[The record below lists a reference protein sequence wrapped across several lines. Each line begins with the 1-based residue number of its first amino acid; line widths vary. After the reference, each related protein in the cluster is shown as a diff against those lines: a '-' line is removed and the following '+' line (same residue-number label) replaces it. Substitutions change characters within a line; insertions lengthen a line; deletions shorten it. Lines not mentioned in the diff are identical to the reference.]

1 MKRKSLFEDENSS
14 YQQLVNATSESSKRK
29 SLFEDEDSSYSL
41 LVAGE
46 NIKDWEAYSKKAYDD
61 YVKKNP
67 NSTLENDEKRKEL
80 YNNYKEASDY
90 LRDYDAYLEQ
100 RKLYSMSSGEID
112 SIISDY
118 DSQIKSLKD
127 EGGFVS
133 AILPGGIT
141 PSDYK
146 ANKDKIKQLE
156 NEAAKYKTRR
166 DYIKAQ
172 EVTSSLPA
180 DVIQKLD
187 SYNNLLYSD
196 EGVDNAQVAFSFM
209 GAGAE
214 GGGGNRVQYS
224 SNEAARNKIIKSLTD
239 MGYDNYVELAEY
251 RKYITDNEAMQKRT
265 QEWSDF
271 TKEHPIASS
280 TINLMLAPSRMVTS
294 AVGSLDGL
302 DNTTDLGL
310 NTNSPYYALTH
321 ANRAKQKV
329 ISDSFTDGILSAEA
343 KTFLYNTAESGV
355 ESLLAGVTFGPGGG
369 ALLGLGAYGDTVLST
384 VEKGGSYEDALFSGI
399 LAGTFEGLFESF
411 SIGRL
416 KAFKDVPISSVK
428 AVLKNVGS
436 GIIVNASEETLTEIA
451 NVISDYMING
461 GVSDYY
467 NAVVAYMDE
476 GMSESEAKSKAAI
489 DMGAR
494 ILEAGASG
502 GLMGF
507 GFGAGGSAM
516 NYVSTAQNQYKSGK
530 DIVKSGDTARLLL
543 GASDVQWDGKGK
555 NIYESVAEA
564 QRKAEET
571 EGYKYSG
578 KEYYNVGRLSDKL
591 NSATTTDRNSIV
603 TKAVSERLSA
613 LGESGNIDLITSA
626 IVKKSTGEK
635 LSLKERSA
643 LKDSTYAQRVQNEM
657 SDVLGAYSSE
667 WTEQVK
673 SDVTDL
679 YERRYN
685 PSESTQTKKY
695 SDENYTNRIK
705 DAVINEGQD
714 KAEFDKQ
721 FELFE
726 HYGRTGADFEQV
738 KQTVPEGTGFTET
751 QMKAAYDVGA
761 ELASKGKLDIVT
773 GIDSVSGSDIYVATT
788 SKGVQKLSDLN
799 VEAATG
805 NLVKSASKYGK
816 ETANAFIRGYNRSA
830 TVSSYETAFNAF
842 YSAGAASSDV
852 KYSEVLEKNK
862 SLIKYMDSPDVAKKA
877 FDLGRAE
884 RKKADAS
891 VVQKKQTGKYTAKG
905 TYQSK
910 TVSVGE
916 EAIDEFYTA
925 ITKKLGL
932 DIDRVQKIVDRKHEI
947 NAQYDSVNNKMTV
960 SATAENELQASIHEL
975 VHAAFAYNT
984 GKMKVV
990 KKAVMDW
997 FLSQHSATE
1006 FEAILGEYKNSYEGL
1021 TRAEL
1026 EEEFIADAVGGL
1038 FTTEEGVQDFL
1049 NWLQDES
1056 GYNAAEKKTILQ
1068 RITEWLGEIIDSIR
1082 SIMNTGELNGA
1093 GKLFAKQQ
1101 SEALTDIRKQFLEA
1115 LEGYGDNYRKGG
1127 VVEGKVRYSFSD
1139 KPKGNGKIIV
1149 ESIKRNIDNISHE
1162 VKFDVKS
1169 EVLPEGIKKSDY
1181 VFNIF
1186 TEQGNIAKNKSLGV
1200 VELSKAGATATVF
1213 HGFGNEK
1220 LAAVRAIKNVIEN
1233 GDIIEENINY
1243 ENNGVDRIIIAA
1255 KGMINNSPSYVGVI
1269 VRRFYNKKT
1278 ARNSFYLHEAL
1289 IEKTD
1294 SPIMTGPQLSGDTV
1308 SESVSNNSI
1317 SDSSENVKNQN
1328 KVYLAAVEK
1337 GNMETAQRM
1346 VEEAAK
1352 DKGYD
1357 SPVLYH
1363 GTHSFGFTNF
1373 DLDKMDDKRSIFLT
1387 NNKNIASTYS
1397 GVTGT
1402 KNIGDKSRDVSSLSA
1417 EDIVRELNEYDKQ
1430 FKSGTTE
1437 GAHNYEFYDIK
1448 RTNKLIN
1455 SVNDGIEALKVTVN
1469 EKIKEYAARMAVDFD
1484 DKDAKIHRQ
1493 LVALSEKLQKY
1504 DYDNLSTP
1512 IYLLLHHTD
1521 VFGRSK
1527 EIGELEKNIR
1537 LMRQLRSL
1545 DTSSGVIVDEALGGY
1560 VIEVMSV
1567 EEARDHLEMR
1577 LKQGNYSLY
1586 AKLGKSLIIDGKGAR
1601 WNDIRHWT
1609 KNVELKVS
1617 DVSVVKNGEFYE
1629 LIDNETNQVLEDGSM
1644 AVNKHTDEMFT
1655 MYKDHLKA
1663 LMVNKA
1669 NQILHI
1675 TTESMY
1681 TTREISKFAKEHGYD
1696 SVVFNNI
1703 LDNGGMNSEVG
1714 YDETAD
1720 IYVIFDTNSVKSAD
1734 AVTYDENGEV
1744 IPLSERFNDEN
1755 SDIRYSKKVDISNS
1769 LDAQNKVYLDAVE
1782 KGDMEAA
1789 KRMVDNYA
1797 IEQGFEVDEDGVP
1810 DLLFHGTDSFGFT
1823 KIDLSKSDD
1832 SITFWATP
1840 NMGVAGSYYKGS
1852 NYRIRE
1858 IGKEKVSPKGEKLQD
1873 SSSMEKIVNAA
1884 KPFSSELGQDFSKAK
1899 YVSED
1904 KVMRKSRK
1912 SMNKAVAASEVVL
1925 SGSYSEDVKKIAR
1938 NVITASEQG
1947 TYEAWA
1953 KAINQNRWQQYS
1965 EITGVKFYE
1974 IDLPDNFNVNKSD
1987 ISRFT
1992 DVDPDV
1998 FRMMYHIGDVLDGLG
2013 LDDYANIKGETID
2026 KSDILDSYNDF
2037 VSEKGIYG
2045 FYHKQDNP
2053 FIYDCSGV
2061 KWDKIATPEEAKGYF
2076 SKDTVT
2082 TRELAEWA
2090 FKNGYDAIKLDNVID
2105 VGANA
2110 TKEARKPATVW
2121 AFKNPESQ
2129 LKSADPVTYDDNGNV
2144 VPLTERFNQKND
2156 DIRYSKKVNLSNKSL
2171 TSGNGKG
2178 YNKRST
2184 YDEFRTNGM
2193 QWAYNP
2199 STKIGDTGYAFN
2211 SRSGKHCIIEATK
2224 KGEGFVVIKEL
2235 TSSQWRKE
2243 YESIGKDESSLREH
2257 ISAFASERGSGYS
2270 SSGSRYKGA
2279 EGGNVRFSSEEGL
2292 RGSSAG
2298 DMERSG
2304 ENNQEIQDGEV
2315 KYSRSIDDN
2324 LKDLHRSTIDKV
2336 TELGKVTAQM
2346 QAHILR
2352 IGSNLTQRELSALK
2366 IQEIARKLKVDY
2378 ASKLDIHD
2386 LSGRLTELYTLINE
2400 GGASYDVLRAHLDDI
2415 KERLLKESKYM
2426 KPDISE
2432 AAKERLREIRKTPVS
2447 INETQ
2452 RAEILSMYGN
2462 MTNFR
2467 RYTGLQIT
2475 KDGTPLEMRW
2485 SEWADMSGVFDPEIS
2500 DADMPIRLG
2509 EIIDSLKN
2517 TYEDDSG
2524 YDLDSARDQ
2533 LDADICAA
2541 YLEIPTVAELGN
2553 RFFEIEQELLS
2564 ELKAQRELYT
2574 STFNKTYALA
2584 RKAAKNDFDRQ
2595 LVNAKARMETRLQN
2609 IADTRIR
2616 EKKRNRL
2623 IKTVKRL
2630 DRLLRTPGK
2639 GAPSAGTNKYGQD
2652 YVHLTNIPEGLKRT
2666 VIDFCSIFVDNDAGV
2681 FTGKYTDSDNVIRKK
2696 INELRKQ
2703 YQNLKQSDAYIGTS
2717 VSDEMTEKLEKLHDI
2732 VGEKR
2737 LSQLTAA
2744 ELDTVNE
2751 IADHLV
2757 AVINNEVEMWVNG
2770 KKTKVADVGSAALN
2784 ELSKKDMKGY
2794 ILAMKGI
2801 DKLNVMN
2808 LKPIYFFEKVGGTLE
2823 TLWKDI
2829 LGGQD
2834 KYVRNMQFAQQR
2846 FSEVSKKYH
2855 LQEWADDEAMTFETA
2870 QGHEISLTR
2879 GQALL
2884 IWATWKR
2891 EGKAGKD
2898 SKHLFEGGIVYPDAV
2913 KKASEKGKKK
2923 LPEVLQKVYED
2934 GTAHRI
2940 RVEDMLKIDKWL
2952 TDEQKKYADELV
2964 SFLSNDIGAW
2974 GNEIS
2979 MQLYGVNKFNE
2990 KYYIPF
2996 NSAKNYLY
3004 KGMGEEGTKLLKSEG
3019 FTNETKWGAANPLVV
3034 DDFTDVVV
3042 KHIER
3047 MSMYNSMV
3055 IPLDNFSRVWNYQ
3068 ERANAEGNESMKDV
3082 KAAFETAW
3090 GKEYKAYVENFLR
3103 DVNGGVM
3110 NDSREF
3116 GDKWLSKFKKAAV
3129 MGSLSVMIQQP
3140 SAIVRAMSEVDV
3152 KYFVS
3157 SSFGQR
3163 KAAYEEAM
3171 KYAPVAVLKEIGGF
3185 DTVSGQSMADWMLK
3199 REYEG
3204 MDKLKAFF
3212 KDSQYRDDVLSYG
3225 PAWADRVTWA
3235 HIWLACKNEVR
3246 VKKSLTGEALL
3257 EATGERFTDV
3267 INKTQVYDSVLSRSD
3282 AMRSKSTYMKMTTAF
3297 MAEPTTQWNM
3307 YGSAVRDFKN
3317 GDKKKG
3323 ALKIASVV
3331 GSQLLNAALVSIIY
3345 AARDD
3350 DEEETQLE
3358 KYVASMLG
3366 NFFDSLN
3373 PLTLVPFVKDV
3384 ISLAQGYSVE
3394 RNDMSIFSNVIDS
3407 IADLGNEDMLA
3418 SEKIFGVAGSVT
3430 DVFGF
3435 PLKNIIRDGKALIN
3449 TAKSLLSGEETTT
3462 GGMIAAIR
3470 DEMFP
3475 ILKNLNLIKDEKAE
3489 LLFDA
3494 FVNEKESLYAEY
3506 ASRYKDGK
3514 AVKDALTTQIKE
3526 RYVSGELSKTEA
3538 EELLGRL
3545 GYGSNDAYYKTR
3557 EWDAPADDLGTD
3569 ETDGEAY
3576 LTLEGMKENSSEDA
3590 GGVKYTYLHDAIA
3603 SGDTA
3608 QIKKEAQDLYD
3619 RGAEKEKVR
3628 SSLTSKWKKA
3638 YLDAGPYEKVRI
3650 REYLYATGAY
3660 DSLAHLDEYLKRWR
3674 ESEQK

>member
-100 RKLYSMSSGEID
+100 SKLYSMSSGEID

-118 DSQIKSLKD
+118 DFQIEKLKD

-166 DYIKAQ
+166 DYVKSQ
-172 EVTSSLPA
+172 EMTQSLPA
-180 DVIQKLD
+180 DVLD
-187 SYNNLLYSD
+187 ALDTYNNLQAQYDYNTEMITKDKNNGYSYNMKQLEAM
-196 EGVDNAQVAFSFM
+196 EGM
-209 GAGAE
+209 G
-214 GGGGNRVQYS
+214 YITD
-224 SNEAARNKIIKSLTD
+224 KLKSQ
-239 MGYDNYVELAEY
+239 GYDNVEELAEY
-251 RKYITDNEAMQKRT
+251 RKYITDTELT
-265 QEWSDF
+265 QEYTQSWKEF
-271 TKEHPIASS
+271 TEAHPIASS
-280 TINLMLAPSRMVTS
+280 AINLALSPGRMVTS
-294 AVGSLDGL
+294 AIGSLEPLG
-302 DNTTDLGL
+302 NVSDLGL
-310 NTNSPYYALTH
+310 NPNSLYYALTH
-321 ANRAKQKV
+321 ANRAKQQV
-329 ISDSFTDGILSAEA
+329 ISDSFTDGILSAKV

-384 VEKGGSYEDALFSGI
+384 VEKGGSYEDALFSGL
-399 LAGTFEGLFESF
+399 LAGTFEGLFESV
-411 SIGRL
+411 SIGNL
-416 KAFKDVPISSVK
+416 KAFKDVPINSVK

-489 DMGAR
+489 DIGAR

-578 KEYYNVGRLSDKL
+578 KEYYNVGKLSDKL
-591 NSATTTDRNSIV
+591 NTTTTEDRNSII

-695 SDENYTNRIK
+695 SDENYTNRVK

-761 ELASKGKLDIVT
+761 EQATLAKLDIVT
-773 GIDSVSGSDIYVATT
+773 GIDSVSGTDIYVTTT

-884 RKKADAS
+884 RKKADVS
-891 VVQKKQTGKYTAKG
+891 VVQKKQTGKHTAKG

-932 DIDRVQKIVDRKHEI
+932 DIDRVQKIVDRHREV
-947 NAQYDSVNNKMTV
+947 NAQYDATKNKMTV

-984 GKMKVV
+984 EKMKVV

-1006 FEAILGEYKNSYEGL
+1006 FEEILTKYKESYEGL

-1115 LEGYGDNYRKGG
+1115 LDGYGDNYRKGG
-1127 VVEGKVRYSFSD
+1127 VVEGGSRYSLSD
-1139 KPKGNGKIIV
+1139 IKIPDRDGLEAKGSLKVIDVSVANTKGSYANRRAQIKGNIENITNKPYLNKDTQTLIFLTAKSYEHAFSNSGYIQLNAIEHLPELVENALLTHSEKRTHGSEYATGVYTFFAAVKDEKIYPVKLKVKEFEYKGQQLPKNIKKYFDENPQDYAASYDTV
-1149 ESIKRNIDNISHE
+1149 VLEVDEIEESSFGSVKDIDEEHLFLDPNKLSEISIADLFRLVNEKFQKYIPPRKTEISKNESIK
-1162 VKFDVKS
+1162 KS
-1169 EVLPEGIKKSDY
+1169 
-1181 VFNIF
+1181 
-1186 TEQGNIAKNKSLGV
+1186 
-1200 VELSKAGATATVF
+1200 
-1213 HGFGNEK
+1213 
-1220 LAAVRAIKNVIEN
+1220 
-1233 GDIIEENINY
+1233 
-1243 ENNGVDRIIIAA
+1243 
-1255 KGMINNSPSYVGVI
+1255 
-1269 VRRFYNKKT
+1269 
-1278 ARNSFYLHEAL
+1278 
-1289 IEKTD
+1289 
-1294 SPIMTGPQLSGDTV
+1294 
-1308 SESVSNNSI
+1308 
-1317 SDSSENVKNQN
+1317 
-1328 KVYLAAVEK
+1328 
-1337 GNMETAQRM
+1337 
-1346 VEEAAK
+1346 
-1352 DKGYD
+1352 
-1357 SPVLYH
+1357 
-1363 GTHSFGFTNF
+1363 
-1373 DLDKMDDKRSIFLT
+1373 
-1387 NNKNIASTYS
+1387 
-1397 GVTGT
+1397 
-1402 KNIGDKSRDVSSLSA
+1402 
-1417 EDIVRELNEYDKQ
+1417 
-1430 FKSGTTE
+1430 
-1437 GAHNYEFYDIK
+1437 
-1448 RTNKLIN
+1448 
-1455 SVNDGIEALKVTVN
+1455 VTVN
-1469 EKIKEYAARMAVDFD
+1469 LDKATELSNLEAEKKKYDDEVFSLRRDFD
-1484 DKDAKIHRQ
+1484 KLKRTDEYERLETAVVESQGNDEAFNAAIDEYNKWLKESGMGEINRKLTEVKAK
-1493 LVALSEKLQKY
+1493 A
-1504 DYDNLSTP
+1504 
-1512 IYLLLHHTD
+1512 
-1521 VFGRSK
+1521 
-1527 EIGELEKNIR
+1527 GELYKQITRMQNELHKDFMKSIESFDDETVSKYVSKAVRKFKTTNRFELAGYLTTTGSLLDFSDGQGYRVQDHREVKDVLDMPDYAEYSDGMIAFMNMGNIR
-1537 LMRQLRSL
+1537 LQSY
-1545 DTSSGVIVDEALGGY
+1545 G
-1560 VIEVMSV
+1560 
-1567 EEARDHLEMR
+1567 
-1577 LKQGNYSLY
+1577 
-1586 AKLGKSLIIDGKGAR
+1586 ID
-1601 WNDIRHWT
+1601 
-1609 KNVELKVS
+1609 
-1617 DVSVVKNGEFYE
+1617 
-1629 LIDNETNQVLEDGSM
+1629 
-1644 AVNKHTDEMFT
+1644 
-1655 MYKDHLKA
+1655 
-1663 LMVNKA
+1663 
-1669 NQILHI
+1669 
-1675 TTESMY
+1675 
-1681 TTREISKFAKEHGYD
+1681 ISKMPNTKQI
-1696 SVVFNNI
+1696 SVLRRFFNS
-1703 LDNGGMNSEVG
+1703 L
-1714 YDETAD
+1714 
-1720 IYVIFDTNSVKSAD
+1720 
-1734 AVTYDENGEV
+1734 NGEV
-1744 IPLSERFNDEN
+1744 TVDFSLPDGHTDGSIEYPENTKADRILNDIKKYFDTGVVPELSDVGRFH
-1755 SDIRYSKKVDISNS
+1755 YSLKVDISKN
-1769 LDAQNKVYLDAVE
+1769 LDAQNKAYLDAVE

-1797 IEQGFEVDEDGVP
+1797 IDQGFEVDKDGVP

-1832 SITFWATP
+1832 STTFFATP
-1840 NMGVAGSYYKGS
+1840 DMGVAGSYYKGS

-1858 IGKEKVSPKGEKLQD
+1858 IGKEKVSPKGKKLQFN
-1873 SSSMEKIVNAA
+1873 SSMEKIVNAA

-1904 KVMRKSRK
+1904 KVMRKTRK
-1912 SMNKAVAASEVVL
+1912 PMNKATAAAEVVL
-1925 SGSYSEDVKKIAR
+1925 SGDYADDIKKIAR
-1938 NVITASEQG
+1938 DVISASEQG

-1953 KAINQNRWQQYS
+1953 KVVNQRKWQRYS
-1965 EITGVKFYE
+1965 EITDVKLYE
-1974 IDLPDNFNVNKSD
+1974 IDLPDKFNVNKAD

-1998 FRMMYHIGDVLDGLG
+1998 FRMMYHIGDVLDGLA

-2026 KSDILDSYNDF
+2026 KSDIMDSYNDY
-2037 VSEKGIYG
+2037 VAEPGIYG
-2045 FYHKQDNP
+2045 FYHKQNNP
-2053 FIYDCSGV
+2053 FIYECGGCA
-2061 KWDKIATPEEAKGYF
+2061 WNKIPVPDEARGYF
-2076 SKDTVT
+2076 SKELVT
-2082 TRELAEWA
+2082 TRELAAWA
-2090 FKNGYDAIKLDNVID
+2090 FDNGYDAIRMDNIYD
-2105 VGANA
+2105 VASYA
-2110 TKEARKPATVW
+2110 LKEAIRPAPIW

-2144 VPLTERFNQKND
+2144 IPLTERFNQKND

-2211 SRSGKHCIIEATK
+2211 PRKGKHCILEATK
-2224 KGEGFVVIKEL
+2224 TGEGFIVVEEL
-2235 TSSQWRKE
+2235 
-2243 YESIGKDESSLREH
+2243 
-2257 ISAFASERGSGYS
+2257 
-2270 SSGSRYKGA
+2270 
-2279 EGGNVRFSSEEGL
+2279 SSEEWSVKHGQTKEIRSEGRGL
-2292 RGSSAG
+2292 YRNTDQYESVGRGSSYDSNRSQYRGEDGRAVLLPEGEKLRSSSTG

-2315 KYSRSIDDN
+2315 KDSRSITDN

-2400 GGASYDVLRAHLDDI
+2400 GGASYDVLRVHLDDI

-2485 SEWADMSGVFDPEIS
+2485 SEWADMSGMFDPDIS
-2500 DADMPIRLG
+2500 DADMPIRLA
-2509 EIIDSLKN
+2509 EIVDSLKN
-2517 TYEDDSG
+2517 TYEDESG

-2564 ELKAQRELYT
+2564 ELKEQRELYT

-2595 LVNAKARMETRLQN
+2595 LVKAKARMETRVQN

-2855 LQEWADDEAMTFETA
+2855 LQEWIDDEAMTFKTA

-2940 RVEDMLKIDKWL
+2940 RVEDMFKIDKWL

-3090 GKEYKAYVENFLR
+3090 GKEYKTYVENFLR

-3110 NDSREF
+3110 SDSREF

-3157 SSFGQR
+3157 STFGQR

-3171 KYAPVAVLKEIGGF
+3171 KYSPVAVLKEIGGF

-3199 REYEG
+3199 REYKG
-3204 MDKLKAFF
+3204 KDKLVAFF
-3212 KDSQYRDDVLSYG
+3212 KDSQFRDDVLSWG

-3246 VKKSLTGEALL
+3246 VKKGLTGEALL

-3317 GDKKKG
+3317 GNKEGLCKDRLCG
-3323 ALKIASVV
+3323 RRSASQC
-3331 GSQLLNAALVSIIY
+3331 G
-3345 AARDD
+3345 
-3350 DEEETQLE
+3350 TC
-3358 KYVASMLG
+3358 
-3366 NFFDSLN
+3366 
-3373 PLTLVPFVKDV
+3373 
-3384 ISLAQGYSVE
+3384 
-3394 RNDMSIFSNVIDS
+3394 
-3407 IADLGNEDMLA
+3407 
-3418 SEKIFGVAGSVT
+3418 
-3430 DVFGF
+3430 
-3435 PLKNIIRDGKALIN
+3435 IN
-3449 TAKSLLSGEETTT
+3449 
-3462 GGMIAAIR
+3462 
-3470 DEMFP
+3470 
-3475 ILKNLNLIKDEKAE
+3475 
-3489 LLFDA
+3489 
-3494 FVNEKESLYAEY
+3494 
-3506 ASRYKDGK
+3506 
-3514 AVKDALTTQIKE
+3514 
-3526 RYVSGELSKTEA
+3526 
-3538 EELLGRL
+3538 
-3545 GYGSNDAYYKTR
+3545 
-3557 EWDAPADDLGTD
+3557 
-3569 ETDGEAY
+3569 Y
-3576 LTLEGMKENSSEDA
+3576 LCC
-3590 GGVKYTYLHDAIA
+3590 
-3603 SGDTA
+3603 
-3608 QIKKEAQDLYD
+3608 
-3619 RGAEKEKVR
+3619 
-3628 SSLTSKWKKA
+3628 
-3638 YLDAGPYEKVRI
+3638 
-3650 REYLYATGAY
+3650 
-3660 DSLAHLDEYLKRWR
+3660 KR
-3674 ESEQK
+3674 